1 MIQAAPVVSTE
12 LLCWWWKPSNQ
23 SSRHEWIPG
32 FIQQSHPHNSAILL
46 LWPWTV
52 NCSHLINF
60 IPETPE
66 NRACQWNSADKE
78 TKGTFHV
85 QISAPPGR
93 SYELLNR
100 PVPPERGWTSSPGQ
114 TGRCAR
120 RDTPSSIGQREQLS
134 KEHHAQQIEEQEVP
148 TCTEWI
154 LHPVTIKGNGTRLSL
169 HMVNN
174 QAK

>member
-1 MIQAAPVVSTE
+1 MNGFLVLFNKVIHITQPSCSCDLGQLIVATWSILSQKHQKTEHVSE
-12 LLCWWWKPSNQ
+12 
-23 SSRHEWIPG
+23 
-32 FIQQSHPHNSAILL
+32 ILL
-46 LWPWTV
+46 T
-52 NCSHLINF
+52 
-60 IPETPE
+60 
-66 NRACQWNSADKE
+66 E

-120 RDTPSSIGQREQLS
+120 RDTPSSIGQRREQLS